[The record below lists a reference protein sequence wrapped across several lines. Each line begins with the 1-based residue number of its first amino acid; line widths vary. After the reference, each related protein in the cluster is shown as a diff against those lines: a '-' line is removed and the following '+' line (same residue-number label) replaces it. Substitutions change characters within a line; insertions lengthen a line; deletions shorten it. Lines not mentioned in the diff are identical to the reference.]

1 MKKGATR
8 LKSTSSKSGAI
19 AQWVKPLSI
28 GITVLSCMVAVTLLV
43 LQIANRPVKDLVLLS
58 GVNQVSEGEIEQEI
72 SHLFPAGFVS
82 LDVTEV
88 QRALENLPLVASAT
102 VEKTWSGE
110 LLVSLEEE
118 KPVALWNERQLLSQR
133 GDVLP
138 VDVSRDGLSRLKGS
152 DIYSR
157 SVMEHFLL
165 FNRWCKRHQ
174 LKLVGLSFTP
184 SGWQLEHESGP
195 MIWLDGNNA
204 LSGLRQLESVLDQIQ
219 LEKIQSIDMRYEQG
233 FAVAWKSRDVK
244 AQAQG

>member
-8 LKSTSSKSGAI
+8 LKQNTGKSFDIGRWI
-19 AQWVKPLSI
+19 KPLSI
-28 GITVLSCMVAVTLLV
+28 GVTVLSSMVVVTILV
-43 LQIANRPVKDLVLLS
+43 LQIANRPVKDLQLLTAGKQVTAS
-58 GVNQVSEGEIEQEI
+58 DVSEAIA
-72 SHLFPAGFVS
+72 HLFPAGFVS

-88 QRALENLPLVASAT
+88 KLALETLPMVASAQ

-110 LLVSLEEE
+110 LMISLEEE
-118 KPVALWNERQLLSQR
+118 QPVAVWNDRHLLSQR
-133 GDVLP
+133 GDILP
-138 VDVSRDGLSRLKGS
+138 VELAKVGLPKLKGS
-152 DIYSR
+152 DSYSR

-174 LKLVGLSFTP
+174 MRLVGLSFSP
-184 SGWQLEHESGP
+184 SGWRLEHENGP

-219 LEKIQSIDMRYEQG
+219 IEKIDSIDMRYEQG
-233 FAVAWKSRDVK
+233 FAVAWKSGDVN